1 MRFGGK
7 PSGRAPRWALPPCCD
22 ARPRPRSA
30 SAGVPSESA
39 RTVLDSWPYSDHAL
53 ISTQTS
59 QLCDDFHGRH
69 ETITP
74 CLERIHRGP
83 CLTSVSTYPHQP
95 PATVTERTPMFVNRL
110 TRMIASGAVI
120 LGVGTIASLPA
131 TAAAHRSHHH
141 PHHPSH
147 HASGGIP
154 QHNGGDRDAD
164 NNGGP
169 SDGDGNL

>member
-1 MRFGGK
+1 MTAADTDHAVRRQAERKG
-7 PSGRAPRWALPPCCD
+7 AARWALPPCCD
-22 ARPRPRSA
+22 AHARPRSA

-69 ETITP
+69 EKLTP

-95 PATVTERTPMFVNRL
+95 PATVTDRNPMFVNRL
-110 TRMIASGAVI
+110 TRMLASGAVI

-131 TAAAHRSHHH
+131 TA
-141 PHHPSH
+141 
-147 HASGGIP
+147 
-154 QHNGGDRDAD
+154 
-164 NNGGP
+164 
-169 SDGDGNL
+169 

>member
-1 MRFGGK
+1 MGTAALLRRP
-7 PSGRAPRWALPPCCD
+7 PSPPQRLRWRAGRIRAN
-22 ARPRPRSA
+22 RS
-30 SAGVPSESA
+30 
-39 RTVLDSWPYSDHAL
+39 RLLTVLRPCTHLDA
-53 ISTQTS
+53 TS
-59 QLCDDFHGRH
+59 QLCDDFHGGH
-69 ETITP
+69 ENINP
-74 CLERIHRGP
+74 CLERTHRGP
-83 CLTSVSTYPHQP
+83 CLKSVSTYLHQP

-147 HASGGIP
+147 HASGVIP

-169 SDGDGNL
+169 SDGDGNV